1 MLLDFSRKIVLFD
14 LPDRLGILL
23 EEKPSI
29 DVVATDCCDG
39 DEKVYVLEKNDDREA
54 TVAADTSECFEG
66 EVSLLLFDP
75 SSEWSDGSC
84 E

>member
-1 MLLDFSRKIVLFD
+1 LFD